1 MNNLLTN
8 YKKFITETTSLEDIK
23 NIIFEDTVFSN
34 YINTMTKN
42 YPTHLI
48 NKFAPLIK
56 KYRQDIIQESLSS
69 PDIIPFAVVS
79 FPILLD
85 IYLNNKL
92 YSCIYPYLLD
102 SPNISLT
109 KFKCISKIRKADGS
123 TDTYYIPRLTFPS
136 RYPET
141 TVNLSVGNNNLF
153 DICPIPN
160 VNKNNTKINK
170 SKFYINGISFTVDVG
185 SGNETVNISHI
196 KYEPTARNSINEEFI
211 GYTSTTNTKISGKL
225 TVNIDFDTGNINS
238 IITTVG
244 NYSLS
249 DINITLKVVYTPIIL
264 DTPTSVIVEQKTIV
278 DDYFI
283 DVNDEFEFSL
293 LKEIED
299 NYQSI
304 YNINLVEK
312 IIDAITKQIS
322 CNIDY
327 DISNELQNNEYNMF
341 LNRSYEDV
349 NLQTYRES
357 ALWIS
362 SQSLY
367 NIIESIVYR
376 EAVVAEVIYMN
387 YRMKPTYLLCGLK
400 TYPLIY
406 HLKYHAK
413 FESNTD
419 TTDITKKISNDQE
432 ITVDIDPNNYFSQYE
447 ILYSPMIPDD
457 RIYLVAN
464 SSDDPVHASFIDM
477 IYKPLYKIS
486 ETTQSLK
493 RNVIR
498 SRNKI
503 KLTKPEAAGVIIV
516 RGLDNII
523 TMFTDNF
530 RPNI

>member
-1 MNNLLTN
+1 MNNILAN
-8 YKKFITETTSLEDIK
+8 YKKFITETTSLDDIK
-23 NIIFEDTVFSN
+23 NIIFEDTVFGS
-34 YINTMTKN
+34 YVNTLTKD
-42 YPTHLI
+42 YPSHAI
-48 NKFAPLIK
+48 NKIAPLIK
-56 KYRQDIIQESLSS
+56 KYRQDVIQESLSS

-92 YSCIYPYLLD
+92 YPCIYPYLVD
-102 SPNISLT
+102 SPSISIT
-109 KFKCISKIRKADGS
+109 KFKCISKLKKSDGS

-141 TVNLSVGNNNLF
+141 TVNLPVGNSNLF
-153 DICPIPN
+153 SLSPIPN
-160 VNKNNTKINK
+160 VNSSNTKINK
-170 SKFYINGISFTVDVG
+170 SKLYVNGISFTVNVG

-211 GYTSTTNTKISGKL
+211 GYTSTTNTKISGRL
-225 TVNIDFDTGNINS
+225 TINIDFDTGNIS
-238 IITTVG
+238 SMITTVG
-244 NYSLS
+244 NYTLS
-249 DINITLKVVYTPIIL
+249 NVNITLKLVYTPIIL

-299 NYQSI
+299 DYKSV

-312 IIDAITKQIS
+312 LVDAITKQIS
-322 CNIDY
+322 YNIDY
-327 DISNELQNNEYNMF
+327 DISNELQNNEYTMF
-341 LNRSYEDV
+341 LNRSYEDI
-349 NLQTYRES
+349 NLQPYRDTLS
-357 ALWIS
+357 WIS
-362 SQSLY
+362 PSAVY
-367 NIIESIVYR
+367 NILESIVYR
-376 EAVVAEVIYMN
+376 ETIVAEVIYMN
-387 YRMKPTYLLCGLK
+387 YRMRPTYLLCGLK
-400 TYPLIY
+400 TYPIIY

-413 FESNTD
+413 FESNTG
-419 TTDITKKISNDQE
+419 TNITKKIGDNQE
-432 ITVDIDPNNYFSQYE
+432 ITIDVDPNNYFSQYE

-464 SSDDPVHASFIDM
+464 SLDDPSHASFIDM

-516 RGLDNII
+516 RGLDNIL

-530 RPNI
+530 RANI